1 VLPPTARSHLW
12 VALAT
17 AATIGAGHVV
27 ATVAP
32 APRAAPTKRAGA
44 ALRAATAAPAG
55 VTETEA
61 DEAPTLRWRRCG
73 DGVGECALLAVPLDH
88 GAPDGRLV
96 GMGVRRIAA
105 TSPRRRLGVLVVNP
119 GGPGRPAVDDL
130 AAMWRAMRAAMPA
143 VTERFDV
150 VALDVRGTGW
160 SGPRPS
166 CGSRRPVEDVD
177 RCFDPGGAGCWREL
191 ADAARDR
198 AQMCARSVER
208 DLLVGMTQENAA
220 RDLDVLRAAL
230 GEKSLSFYGFSAAAR
245 FGGLYATLHPEHLRA
260 AVFDSPAS
268 PTHSRA
274 ESYQM
279 QAVAYAKAADRFLA
293 WCAEGG
299 RCGARRGEGVD
310 AFAGRAAV
318 ALRQRPFVR
327 DAGGT
332 AGGAVLAGRV
342 GHVVDRLR
350 RGSWMALAGELA
362 ALTADDPHPMDA
374 AIAVEQRGATP
385 GMIGAWGTSWQ
396 GMVDEPVAGRA
407 AEWSWGGRVPR
418 WSGLFEVAWRMN
430 LVSIGAWALP
440 MAAQRSVSARSAAPA
455 LVIIGQ
461 HDPAT
466 PPAAGA
472 AFVDALHGR
481 AWTVRWG
488 GEGHARSLDDACLAR
503 AVEAYLLAPGAAPAA
518 ARCGG

>member
-1 VLPPTARSHLW
+1 VLSPTACSHLW
-12 VALAT
+12 VAALT

-32 APRAAPTKRAGA
+32 ARPVAPTKRVGA
-44 ALRAATAAPAG
+44 ASPATALAAARTAG
-55 VTETEA
+55 GEP

-96 GMGVRRIAA
+96 GMSVRRIAA
-105 TSPRRRLGVLVVNP
+105 TAPRRRVGVLVVNP
-119 GGPGRPAVDDL
+119 GGPGHPAVDDL

-166 CGSRRPVEDVD
+166 CAARRPVEDVD
-177 RCFDPGGAGCWREL
+177 RCFDPRGVECWREL
-191 ADAARDR
+191 AAAARDR
-198 AQMCARSVER
+198 AEMCARSVER

-220 RDLDVLRAAL
+220 RDLEVLRVAL
-230 GEKSLSFYGFSAAAR
+230 GEKRLSFYGFSAAAR

-274 ESYQM
+274 ESYEL
-279 QAVAYAKAADRFLA
+279 QAVAYAKTADRFLA
-293 WCAEGG
+293 WCVEGG
-299 RCGARRGEGVD
+299 RGGARRGESLD
-310 AFAGRAAV
+310 AFAARAAA

-327 DAGGT
+327 DAGGG
-332 AGGAVLAGRV
+332 GGAVLAGRV

-350 RGSWMALAGELA
+350 RGAWAELAAELA
-362 ALTADDPHPMDA
+362 ALTAGDPHPMDA
-374 AIAVEQRGATP
+374 AIAVEQRGGGP
-385 GMIGAWGTSWQ
+385 GMVGAWGSSWQ
-396 GMVDEPVAGRA
+396 GMVDEPRPGRA

-418 WSGLFEVAWRMN
+418 WSQLFEVAWRIN
-430 LVSIGAWALP
+430 LVSIGSWALP
-440 MAAQRSVSARSAAPA
+440 VAAQRPVAVTLDPPP

-466 PPAAGA
+466 PPSAGA
-472 AFVDALHGR
+472 AFVDALHRR
-481 AWTVRWG
+481 AWTVAWQ

-503 AVEAYLLAPGAAPAA
+503 AVEAYLLAPGAPPAV
-518 ARCGG
+518 ARCGE